1 VQYRAFGKLDWKG
14 SALGFGTMRLPVIG
28 GDYGR
33 IDESEAARMLHYAID
48 HGVNYVDTAI
58 HYHRGNSEPFLGG
71 ALQGG
76 YREKLRLATK
86 LFPPYVEGSQDF
98 DRLLNMQLSRLQTDH
113 VDFYLLHGV
122 NRTWWPKLR
131 DLGVLDWAEGAMADG
146 RVRNLG
152 FSFHDEYAVFQ
163 EIVDAYD
170 GWSLCQIQYNYMNED
185 YQAGSRGLKYA
196 ASRGLAVVIMEPL
209 LGGQLANAPGPVQ
222 ALWDAAPRRRSP
234 AGWALQWLWNQ
245 SEVSVVLSGMSTMQQ
260 VAENVASAGA
270 SGVDALT
277 GPELALVDRV
287 REEYQK
293 LGPIPCTGCGYCLP
307 CPNGVDIPFNFRLYN
322 EGVMYG
328 GEHPERARFWYRW
341 MAEGFEGEWFR
352 RGQAADCLRCRECE
366 AKCPQG
372 LPISEWLSVV
382 HQVLGEG
389 KPYPVTIARRSE

>member
-1 VQYRAFGKLDWKG
+1 
-14 SALGFGTMRLPVIG
+14 MRLPVIG

-270 SGVDALT
+270 SRVDALS

-389 KPYPVTIARRSE
+389 KPNR